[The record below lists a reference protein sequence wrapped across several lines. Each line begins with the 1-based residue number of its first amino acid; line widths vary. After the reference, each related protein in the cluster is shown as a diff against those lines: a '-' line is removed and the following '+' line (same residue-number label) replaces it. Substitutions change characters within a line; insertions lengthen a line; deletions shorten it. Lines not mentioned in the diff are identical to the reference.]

1 MTLLVAMQATDGLAV
16 ISDRKETYAHGSPKN
31 VKKCYLDGRGRFYV
45 SFAGDGRLADG
56 VLRGLAGA
64 RTGPAD
70 VLARIRSI
78 ARALHAGQRRKAPRA
93 DGFLIVVDRQKPRLY
108 GIGING
114 GHVDALEER
123 GVMSAHGDGRA
134 RALCEYIAK
143 KAGLGGMPCAE
154 AAWHLH
160 VLASD
165 VAEHVESV
173 GERGEYGFDL
183 VLFAADGGARL
194 FDRRTEQL
202 GWIDVRFRP
211 VGPPAARGRDAP

>member
-1 MTLLVAMQATDGLAV
+1 MTLLVAMQATDGLAA
-16 ISDRKETYAHGSPKN
+16 ISDRKETYLHGPPKN

-45 SFAGDGRLADG
+45 SLAGDGKLADG

-70 VLARIRSI
+70 ALARIRNI
-78 ARALHAGQRRKAPRA
+78 AGALHARQRRKAPRA

-108 GIGING
+108 SIGING
-114 GHVDALEER
+114 GHVDVHEER
-123 GVMSAHGDGRA
+123 GAMSAHGDGRA

-143 KAGLGGMPCAE
+143 KAGLGGMPCEE

-165 VAEHVESV
+165 VAEHAESV

-183 VLFAADGGARL
+183 VLFAAAGGAVPH
-194 FDRRTEQL
+194 DRCTAQL
-202 GWIDVRFRP
+202 GWIEVRFRP
-211 VGPPAARGRDAP
+211 AGPPAARGGDAP